1 MGGIRGEEEM
11 KGRWKEEVPW
21 EGGEATGE
29 EEKMDGAAFG

>member
-1 MGGIRGEEEM
+1 MGGIRGEEER
-11 KGRWKEEVPW
+11 KGRWKEEAPW